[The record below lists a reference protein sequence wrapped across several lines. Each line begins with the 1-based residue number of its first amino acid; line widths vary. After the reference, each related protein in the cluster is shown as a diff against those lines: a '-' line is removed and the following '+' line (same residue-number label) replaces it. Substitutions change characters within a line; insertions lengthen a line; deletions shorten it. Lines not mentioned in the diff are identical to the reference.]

1 METNK
6 TTKTDIYKIDP
17 RNIVVEDGFNS
28 REDFGDIDTLA
39 KQIEENGV
47 LNPIS
52 VVPFKDENGNEK
64 YRLIDGERRYRAVM
78 SLLDRGVSVDRIPAL
93 FQPKSA
99 DQKALLVQQIIRNE
113 GKGFNEMELAIA
125 YKKLL
130 DEGMTKEEIV
140 EKIAGGKHSKVNYC
154 LGHLNRDERIQ
165 KLIADGKVSGVL
177 VRQIYSAH
185 GKDDK
190 DGAVKELLELA
201 ERVEGKIET
210 DGNSKKARATKKD
223 LLSNDVQLRQD
234 STAIRKG
241 ITLLLMYNEHYNPD
255 KFPIGSMKTLC
266 DRLRKETID
275 EIIKSAV
282 DNARDKIKSA

>member
-39 KQIEENGV
+39 KQIEENGI

-52 VVPFKDENGNEK
+52 VVPFKDESGNEK

-78 SLLDRGVSVDRIPAL
+78 SLLDRGVTIDRIPAL

-130 DEGMTKEEIV
+130 DEGMSKEEIA

-154 LGHLNRDERIQ
+154 LGHLNRDERVQ

>member
-17 RNIVVEDGFNS
+17 RNIVVKDGFNS

-39 KQIEENGV
+39 KQIEENGI

-52 VVPFKDENGNEK
+52 VVPFKDESGNEK

-78 SLLDRGVSVDRIPAL
+78 SLLDRGVTIDRIPAL

-99 DQKALLVQQIIRNE
+99 DQKALLIQQIIRNE

-130 DEGMTKEEIV
+130 DEGMTKEEIA

-241 ITLLLMYNEHYNPD
+241 ITLLLLYNEHYNPD
-255 KFPIGSMKTLC
+255 TFPIGSMKTLF

>member
-39 KQIEENGV
+39 KQIEENGI

-52 VVPFKDENGNEK
+52 VVPFKDESGNEK

-78 SLLDRGVSVDRIPAL
+78 SLLDRGVTIDRIPAL

-99 DQKALLVQQIIRNE
+99 DQKALLIQQIIRNE
-113 GKGFNEMELAIA
+113 GKGFTEMELAIA

-130 DEGMTKEEIV
+130 DEGMTKEEIA

>member
-39 KQIEENGV
+39 KQIEENGI

-52 VVPFKDENGNEK
+52 VVPFKDESGNEK

-78 SLLDRGVSVDRIPAL
+78 SLLDRGVTIDRIPAL

-130 DEGMTKEEIV
+130 DEGMTKEEIA

-201 ERVEGKIET
+201 ERVESKIET

>member
-17 RNIVVEDGFNS
+17 RNIVVEDGFNA
-28 REDFGDIDTLA
+28 REDCGDSDTLA
-39 KQIEENGV
+39 RQIEENGV

-130 DEGMTKEEIV
+130 DEGMTKEEIA

>member
-113 GKGFNEMELAIA
+113 GKGFNEMELATA

>member
-39 KQIEENGV
+39 KQIEENGI

-52 VVPFKDENGNEK
+52 VVPFKDESGNEK

-78 SLLDRGVSVDRIPAL
+78 SLLDRGVTIDRIPAL

-130 DEGMTKEEIV
+130 DEGMTKEEIA

-201 ERVEGKIET
+201 ERGEGKIET

>member
-39 KQIEENGV
+39 KQIEENGI

-52 VVPFKDENGNEK
+52 VVPFKDESGNEK

-78 SLLDRGVSVDRIPAL
+78 SLLDRGVTIDRIPAL

-130 DEGMTKEEIV
+130 DEGMTKEEIA

-282 DNARDKIKSA
+282 DNAMDKIKSA

>member
-17 RNIVVEDGFNS
+17 RNIVVKDGFNS

-39 KQIEENGV
+39 KQIEENGI

-52 VVPFKDENGNEK
+52 VVPFKDESGNEK

-78 SLLDRGVSVDRIPAL
+78 SLLDRGVTIDRIPAL

-130 DEGMTKEEIV
+130 DEGMTKEEIA

>member
-17 RNIVVEDGFNS
+17 RNIVVKDGFNS

-52 VVPFKDENGNEK
+52 VVPFKDEDGNEK

-130 DEGMTKEEIV
+130 DEGMTKEEIA

-223 LLSNDVQLRQD
+223 LLSNDVQLRQH

-241 ITLLLMYNEHYNPD
+241 ITLLLMYNEHYYPD

>member
-39 KQIEENGV
+39 KQIEENGE

-52 VVPFKDENGNEK
+52 VVPFKDESGNEK

-78 SLLDRGVSVDRIPAL
+78 SLLDRGVTIDRIPAL

-130 DEGMTKEEIV
+130 DEGMTKEEIA

>member
-28 REDFGDIDTLA
+28 REDFGGIDTLA
-39 KQIEENGV
+39 KQIEENGI

-52 VVPFKDENGNEK
+52 VVPFKDESGNEK

-78 SLLDRGVSVDRIPAL
+78 SLLDRGVTIDRIPAL

-130 DEGMTKEEIV
+130 DEGMTKEEIA

>member
-52 VVPFKDENGNEK
+52 VVPFKDESGNEK

-78 SLLDRGVSVDRIPAL
+78 SLLDRGVTIDRIPAL

-130 DEGMTKEEIV
+130 DEGMTKEEIA

>member
-28 REDFGDIDTLA
+28 REDFGDIDILA

-130 DEGMTKEEIV
+130 DEGMTKEEIA

>member
-39 KQIEENGV
+39 KQIEENGI

-52 VVPFKDENGNEK
+52 VVPFKDESGNEK

-78 SLLDRGVSVDRIPAL
+78 SLLDRGVTIDRIPAL

-130 DEGMTKEEIV
+130 DEGMTKEEIA

-154 LGHLNRDERIQ
+154 LGHLNRDKRIQ

>member
-39 KQIEENGV
+39 KQIEENGI

-52 VVPFKDENGNEK
+52 VVPFKDESGNEK

-78 SLLDRGVSVDRIPAL
+78 SLLDRGVTIDRIPAL

-130 DEGMTKEEIV
+130 DEGMTKEEIA

-241 ITLLLMYNEHYNPD
+241 ITVLLMYNEHYNPD

>member
-39 KQIEENGV
+39 KQIEENRV

-130 DEGMTKEEIV
+130 DEGMTKEEIA

>member
-39 KQIEENGV
+39 KQIEENGI

-52 VVPFKDENGNEK
+52 VVPFKDESGNEK

-78 SLLDRGVSVDRIPAL
+78 SLLYRGVSVDRIPAL

-130 DEGMTKEEIV
+130 DEGMTKEEIA

>member
-39 KQIEENGV
+39 KQIEENGI

-52 VVPFKDENGNEK
+52 VVPFKDESGNEK

-78 SLLDRGVSVDRIPAL
+78 SLLDRGVTIDRIPAL

-99 DQKALLVQQIIRNE
+99 DQKALLIQQIIRNE

-130 DEGMTKEEIV
+130 DEGMTKEEIA

-201 ERVEGKIET
+201 ERVAGKIET

>member
-39 KQIEENGV
+39 KQIEENGI

-52 VVPFKDENGNEK
+52 VVPFKDESGNEK

-78 SLLDRGVSVDRIPAL
+78 SLLDRGVTIDRIPAL
-93 FQPKSA
+93 FQPNSA

-130 DEGMTKEEIV
+130 DEGMTKEEIA

>member
-17 RNIVVEDGFNS
+17 RNIVVKDGFNS

-39 KQIEENGV
+39 KQIEENGI

-52 VVPFKDENGNEK
+52 VVPFKDEDGNEK

-130 DEGMTKEEIV
+130 DEGMTKEEIA

-177 VRQIYSAH
+177 GRQIYSAH

>member
-39 KQIEENGV
+39 KQIEENGI

-52 VVPFKDENGNEK
+52 VVPFKDESGNEK

-78 SLLDRGVSVDRIPAL
+78 SLLDRGVTIDRIPAL

-130 DEGMTKEEIV
+130 DEGMTKEEIA

-190 DGAVKELLELA
+190 EGAVKELLELA

>member
-39 KQIEENGV
+39 KQIEENGI

-52 VVPFKDENGNEK
+52 VVPFKDESGNEK

-78 SLLDRGVSVDRIPAL
+78 SLLDRGVTIDRIPAL

-130 DEGMTKEEIV
+130 DEGMTKEEIA

-210 DGNSKKARATKKD
+210 DGNSKKARATKED

>member
-17 RNIVVEDGFNS
+17 RNIVVKDGFNS

-39 KQIEENGV
+39 KQIEENGI

-52 VVPFKDENGNEK
+52 VVPFKDESGNEK

-78 SLLDRGVSVDRIPAL
+78 SLLDRGVTIDRIPAL

-99 DQKALLVQQIIRNE
+99 DQKALLIQQIIRNE

-130 DEGMTKEEIV
+130 DEGMTKEEIA

-234 STAIRKG
+234 
-241 ITLLLMYNEHYNPD
+241 
-255 KFPIGSMKTLC
+255 
-266 DRLRKETID
+266 
-275 EIIKSAV
+275 
-282 DNARDKIKSA
+282 

>member
-39 KQIEENGV
+39 KQIEENGI

-52 VVPFKDENGNEK
+52 VVPFKDESGNEK
-64 YRLIDGERRYRAVM
+64 YRLSDGERRYRAVM
-78 SLLDRGVSVDRIPAL
+78 SLLDRGVTIDRIPAL

-130 DEGMTKEEIV
+130 DEGMTKEEIA

>member
-1 METNK
+1 METNT
-6 TTKTDIYKIDP
+6 TTKTDIYTIDP

-39 KQIEENGV
+39 KQIEENGI

-52 VVPFKDENGNEK
+52 VVPFKDESGNEK

-78 SLLDRGVSVDRIPAL
+78 SLLDRGVTIDRIPAL

-130 DEGMTKEEIV
+130 DEGMTKEEIA

>member
-39 KQIEENGV
+39 KQIEENGI

-78 SLLDRGVSVDRIPAL
+78 SLLDRGVTIDRIPAL

-130 DEGMTKEEIV
+130 DEGMTKEEIA